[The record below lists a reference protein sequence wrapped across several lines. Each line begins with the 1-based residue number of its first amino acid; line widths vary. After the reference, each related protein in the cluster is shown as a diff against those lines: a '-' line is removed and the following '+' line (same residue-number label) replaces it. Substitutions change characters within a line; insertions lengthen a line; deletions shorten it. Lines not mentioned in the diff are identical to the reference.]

1 MFKAKF
7 GAKLAEGLAGQWT
20 AQQLSLPLVF
30 WAGGIVAWLYHNNW
44 TFPKIWSEIVSSTP
58 GCVALAVG
66 GILLIA
72 ISGTVMQWLQT
83 PVIRLAEGYW
93 PLRFCLARQLKKG
106 LNSKEE
112 QWEKLD
118 SRENR
123 TAEEQAE
130 LVRLD
135 MILSRHPLDKRLLM
149 PTTLGNML
157 RSAEEYPRV
166 RYGLDTIVCW
176 PRMWLLMPNETLEV
190 LSEARE
196 ELNSCARL
204 MLWSILF
211 PIWTIWTGW
220 AACSILI
227 LPVAYLRM
235 LNAADTYGDLIR
247 AAFDLHRFKLYES
260 LKWPLPP
267 GPKEEKEWGEQ
278 LTEYLFRGTGA
289 DSIRFREENP

>member
-7 GAKLAEGLAGQWT
+7 GAKLAEGLAGQWA
-20 AQQLSLPLVF
+20 AQQLSPALVF
-30 WAGGIVAWLYHNNW
+30 WAGGIIAWLSHNKW
-44 TFPKIWSEIVSSTP
+44 KLPEICLQNIDNSLVYI
-58 GCVALAVG
+58 VLAMG

-135 MILSRHPLDKRLLM
+135 MTLSRYPLDKRLLM
-149 PTTLGNML
+149 PTTLGNLL

-176 PRMWLLMPNETLEV
+176 PRLWLLMPDETLEV

-204 MLWSILF
+204 MLWSIFFLIWILWTDWAVLSLLIF
-211 PIWTIWTGW
+211 PI
-220 AACSILI
+220 
-227 LPVAYLRM
+227 AYMRM
-235 LNAADTYGDLIR
+235 LKAADTYGELIR

-267 GPKEEKEWGEQ
+267 GPKEEKERGEQ
-278 LTEYLFRGTGA
+278 LTEYLSRGTGA